1 LQTFHRFMNL
11 LALETSSA
19 TASVALSIDGRIRE
33 SSIASPREQTA
44 KMLPL
49 IGAMLQEAGLS
60 LRALDA
66 IVFGKGPGSFTG
78 LRVAAAIAQGLA
90 MSADRPVLAVSS
102 LAALAQRVWHEWE
115 IHHVLACVDARMSE
129 VYWAQFAVLDGLA
142 VLQGRERI
150 GAASD
155 VEAPVAAQWAAA
167 GSGFLAYGETLA
179 PLSMLAERVAGDLE
193 PRARDLLP
201 QAQSDLEAGRFVPL
215 DAVLPSYLRDA
226 NAWRTL

>member
-1 LQTFHRFMNL
+1 LQTFHQFMNL

-19 TASVALSIDGRIRE
+19 TASVALSVDGRIRE
-33 SSIASPREQTA
+33 SSIAAPREQTA

-49 IGAMLQEAGLS
+49 IGAMLQEAGLP

-90 MSADRPVLAVSS
+90 MSAELPVLAVSS

-115 IHHVLACVDARMSE
+115 IHHE

-155 VEAPVAAQWAAA
+155 VEAPVAAVWAAA